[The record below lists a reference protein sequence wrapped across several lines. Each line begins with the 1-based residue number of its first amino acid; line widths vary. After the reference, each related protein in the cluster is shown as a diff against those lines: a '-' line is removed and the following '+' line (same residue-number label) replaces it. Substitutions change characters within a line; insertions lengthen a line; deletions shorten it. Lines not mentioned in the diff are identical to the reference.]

1 MVSKGDN
8 CLVAN
13 TFVRISVGDLP
24 SLSHHV
30 LQILQIRG
38 RGIIKNSAKL
48 LFVKSYYTQIGVF
61 KVFNENQTK

>member
-1 MVSKGDN
+1 MLLFTLEFVHCSAQVLMVSKGDN

-38 RGIIKNSAKL
+38 RGIIKNSAMV
-48 LFVKSYYTQIGVF
+48 LFGWF
-61 KVFNENQTK
+61 L